1 MEVSVSLNKAHFYAK
16 HGYYAFEQQ
25 TGNEF
30 EVTLKCSYQNSG
42 AFFVNYEDLFI
53 IAKEIMHAEMH
64 LQLIEEL
71 AENMMT
77 AIHERFS
84 FLTKIKVEII
94 KLTPPI
100 PQFKGAGASVTL
112 KWKQ

>member
-1 MEVSVSLNKAHFYAK
+1 MEVSVSLNKVHFYAK

-30 EVTLKCSYQNSG
+30 EVTLKCSYKNSG
-42 AFFVNYEDLFI
+42 TFFVNYEDLFV

-64 LQLIEEL
+64 SQLLEEL
-71 AENMMT
+71 AENMMA
-77 AIHERFS
+77 AIHERCS
-84 FLTKIKVEII
+84 FLTKIKVEIT

-100 PQFKGAGASVTL
+100 PQFRGMGASVTL
-112 KWKQ
+112 KWKK